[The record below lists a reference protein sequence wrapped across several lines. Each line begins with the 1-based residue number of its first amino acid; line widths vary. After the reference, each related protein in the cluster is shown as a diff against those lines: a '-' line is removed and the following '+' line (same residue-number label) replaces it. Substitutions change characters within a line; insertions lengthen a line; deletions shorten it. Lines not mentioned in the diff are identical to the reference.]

1 MLASITYCALHEIPI
16 MLTPLTSQQIK
27 EPPTISAFGRT
38 CKSLYTHMMPRLYG
52 RITVAA
58 MFHAHIPKLIRTLE
72 PHLTIAQKKQLKKE
86 GKYKGQ
92 QERYPTGLDEK
103 AKPICATYVRQIIVG
118 ASDPGKKHK
127 YIVDRYVEEAFK
139 NMDNLEIV
147 DTWMYTT

>member
-1 MLASITYCALHEIPI
+1 
-16 MLTPLTSQQIK
+16 
-27 EPPTISAFGRT
+27 
-38 CKSLYTHMMPRLYG
+38 MMPRLYG
-52 RITVAA
+52 RVAVAA

-92 QERYPTGLDEK
+92 QERYPSGLDEK

-118 ASDPGKKHK
+118 VADPGRKHR
-127 YIVDRYVEEAFK
+127 YIVDRYIEEAFK

-147 DTWMYTT
+147 ETRVLTK